1 MTDIEWKPTKL
12 ENPEFRCWKCD
23 SNEIRYKIVESSC
36 GGYDDYK
43 YRCTNCDNEWWAESA
58 DA

>member
-1 MTDIEWKPTKL
+1 MTNDPDWTKADKPQSPCPKCNQTGGIEYQEW
-12 ENPEFRCWKCD
+12 
-23 SNEIRYKIVESSC
+23 ESSC

-43 YRCTNCDNEWWAESA
+43 YRCTKCNAEWWIEGA